1 MAELKIKVPN
11 EIEREVKEFNLDVSK
26 VVVESIK
33 EELVRYAA
41 LKMIASR
48 SQLTEEDAIELGRK
62 IKKGRFERLKKEGLL
77 E

>member
-1 MAELKIKVPN
+1 MAELTIQVSN
-11 EIEREVKEFNLDVSK
+11 EIEREVKEFNLDISK

-33 EELVRYAA
+33 EELARYAA

-62 IKKGRFERLKKEGLL
+62 IKKGRYNKLKEMGYVD
-77 E
+77 